1 MKLKDKKHIFFD
13 LDHTLWDFEKNSA
26 LTFQHIF
33 NSNKVNL
40 SFNDFINV
48 YSPINFEY
56 WRLYRTNQVSKEELR
71 YGRLKKT
78 FDKLGYTINDT
89 LIYKLSND
97 YIEHLS
103 SFNYLF
109 EGTFELLNYLKPN
122 YKLHIITNGFNE
134 VQQKKMHNS
143 KINDYFDVIVT
154 SEMVGVKKP
163 DPKIFEYALE
173 QANATVNNSI
183 MIGDSYEADILGAN
197 NLGITSIYYDVHND
211 NVPDTQIKV
220 DNLLSIITFL

>member
-1 MKLKDKKHIFFD
+1 
-13 LDHTLWDFEKNSA
+13 
-26 LTFQHIF
+26 
-33 NSNKVNL
+33 
-40 SFNDFINV
+40 
-48 YSPINFEY
+48 
-56 WRLYRTNQVSKEELR
+56 
-71 YGRLKKT
+71 
-78 FDKLGYTINDT
+78 
-89 LIYKLSND
+89 
-97 YIEHLS
+97 
-103 SFNYLF
+103 
-109 EGTFELLNYLKPN
+109 
-122 YKLHIITNGFNE
+122 
-134 VQQKKMHNS
+134 MHNS